1 VADEPKLTERQDD
14 PTISA
19 AEAMA
24 MTPEQRAALGD
35 TRIIRDPQNLPPE
48 MLERA
53 QTRTDEIVRRDRE
66 REAARHAS

>member
-1 VADEPKLTERQDD
+1 MADEPQLAERHDD
-14 PTISA
+14 HAISA

-24 MTPEQRAALGD
+24 MTPEQRAALPD
-35 TRIIRDPQNLPPE
+35 TRIIRDPENLPPE

-53 QTRTDEIVRRDRE
+53 QARMDEIVRRDRE